1 MSERDLCRLSF
12 QMVYAMTLNV
22 CLHASLNLSLH
33 NMHIHITV
41 LLNNILTNHMHII
54 ILLPNAYSCN
64 HSDVLLYV
72 QEGGKN
78 EYK

>member
-1 MSERDLCRLSF
+1 MPLS
-12 QMVYAMTLNV
+12 
-22 CLHASLNLSLH
+22 NLSLH
-33 NMHIHITV
+33 NMHMHITV

-72 QEGGKN
+72 QEGEKMN
-78 EYK
+78 IDKKLKKLQTRTF